1 MSRFRHRYWR
11 TLPISTHGRLRLESL
26 KVEFSRGLS
35 DGGGIFAGEIFGFAE
50 GFGDAL

>member
-1 MSRFRHRYWR
+1 
-11 TLPISTHGRLRLESL
+11 LE
-26 KVEFSRGLS
+26 FFRGLG